1 MGTFYDLLAYFFPS
15 LRPKSPPIPPVS
27 DPWVTPTPEPPPV
40 PSPAPAPPPSDLVTA
55 LNAERVRTGLPPFR
69 EDPRLTKAAQA
80 WADQM
85 AAARR
90 LWHGDF
96 AHRLV
101 DVIPAALSDGEDI
114 AAGQPTVRDVVRDWM
129 ESPPHRANIL
139 GNYNRVGCGQA
150 TSSTGA
156 IFWCVDFARV
166 NN

>member
-1 MGTFYDLLAYFFPS
+1 MATFYDLLAYFFPS

-27 DPWVTPTPEPPPV
+27 DPWVTPEPPPA
-40 PSPAPAPPPSDLVTA
+40 PSPAPSDLVMA

-69 EDPRLTKAAQA
+69 EEPRLTQAAQA

-150 TSSTGA
+150 KSSTGA

-166 NN
+166 NG